1 VKVTQVRAWLERFR
15 PIPGT
20 AEDLL

>member
-15 PIPGT
+15 PIPRT
-20 AEDLL
+20 TEDLL